1 MQIGATSVKRI
12 EYSQINKYRRC
23 EQMRSNTVTYILAE
37 YGIFFSNQVKVT
49 EFYKVANSTVVTI
62 KRNMHVLAAW

>member
-1 MQIGATSVKRI
+1 MSHNGMASVKTI
-12 EYSQINKYRRC
+12 NYS
-23 EQMRSNTVTYILAE
+23 LAE

-62 KRNMHVLAAW
+62 EINNNVLTAW